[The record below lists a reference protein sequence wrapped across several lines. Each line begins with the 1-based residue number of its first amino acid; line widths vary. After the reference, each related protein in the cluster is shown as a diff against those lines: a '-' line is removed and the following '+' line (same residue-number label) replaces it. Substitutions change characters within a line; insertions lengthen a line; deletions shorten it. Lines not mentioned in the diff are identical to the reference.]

1 MLSQFDKKRAL
12 QLMSVIRIITVG
24 QIPDFK
30 NAYLNI
36 LKLNKVNTVA
46 MYLTNINLI
55 FCSTA
60 K

>member
-1 MLSQFDKKRAL
+1 
-12 QLMSVIRIITVG
+12 MSVIRIITVG